1 MFIFKNFS
9 PGFVFIYFKAYNNAY
24 ITIQILQTPI
34 ERGENQKDMQTNS
47 TKQRRTRNVQLS
59 VSQKR

>member
-1 MFIFKNFS
+1 MFIFNNFTPDGTKS
-9 PGFVFIYFKAYNNAY
+9 FVFIYFKAYNNGY

-47 TKQRRTRNVQLS
+47 TKQRRTRNV
-59 VSQKR
+59 